1 MLLMHRLGRFAVR
14 AGSGLVLLAVVA
26 GIPAGLTVF
35 IGWPLPHDLPA
46 SWNEIAA
53 IVTGGFPDTAVVG
66 LLAVAL
72 WLVWA
77 AFVHALTVEVAA
89 TRRGQPARRIR
100 LISPMQALAALLVAG
115 LAAGPATAASVAVT
129 TPIPAVTGPAPAV
142 APYAIGSASP
152 QTGQAV
158 TAVAAWP
165 SDPNSTTA
173 TNLTPR
179 AVSTAPVTSAA
190 GPSSLGGVPAGQP
203 RFALA
208 ARTGPLTITTAGSQY
223 TVIVQHGDT
232 LWDLAQAW
240 LADAHRWPEIYKL
253 NTDRYDEHGRMRG
266 GDHIERAWRLV
277 LPADATPPAD
287 AKPRTFIAPAT
298 PRKPANPPADTAP
311 TAPPAATSPTPA
323 PSATSG
329 STAAR
334 GGSGVV
340 GNQSGPAR
348 PSTTAAVPS
357 ASAAPSASSTATSR
371 EPASPGPDAEPAR
384 SGRSSPSG
392 VSLTGDSWVDL
403 GLALA
408 IAAAATTV
416 WRLRRRRYTP
426 RPVSPELR
434 LDDPDLIAMPPTVN
448 EIRRRL
454 HADEEPDDS
463 DNATTST
470 FTFTGTDTS
479 HAASADDDLGG
490 ADESIRAATDDI
502 DESQQDEPALE
513 TGEVSATRAPQQVRP
528 VVPTLDSPATVAWPS
543 SGLGLTGPGAEAAA
557 RGFLAAALADTDP
570 GAAPGQVVLPST
582 VAATLLG
589 AAAVT
594 LPTTPRLIVT
604 DDLGDALALLE
615 QQILHRSRLV
625 YAHEVDTVAAMRSA
639 DAYEEPTPPM
649 LVIADAGSSHER
661 TRISALLAQ
670 GQRLD
675 IHSVLLGDWP
685 DGNTIT
691 VDTDGTTSTGDP
703 GRHGRHPADIGRLA
717 VLTPAETIAVITTL
731 AEAHTGLPQPIPPA
745 GPRPDPL
752 HTDAENTPT
761 DTAEPVPTLDDT
773 ARVLLALAELGDAT
787 AAAIAAHVGIPFP
800 TVTPKLVASEHAGNA
815 NTSRTDTGK
824 ILWGLT
830 DAGRVAAGI
839 STIPD
844 ERQAATKQMEP
855 AETEAPAHGPFADVD
870 TALRWPD
877 PDTQFTSEPQQ
888 QPATDDTDDT
898 AQQRGHIEVTVLG
911 EAGIVATNPD
921 RRPRK
926 KALELLVYLAV
937 HDGSATAEAILDDLL
952 PDAPAS
958 KAPERL
964 YTYVSDLRSVMRR
977 IGGPA
982 TYLTHPHRRYVLNPD
997 AIDVDLW
1004 HMRAA
1009 LRDATQASDKLQRLS
1024 ALRRAVDAYRGP
1036 LADGTD
1042 YEWAE
1047 PYREAIRQQ
1056 ALDAHLALADALT
1069 DDPAARAQVLEAAI
1083 GHSPYSEHLYQE
1095 AMRARAQL
1103 GHLDVIRALR
1113 RSLDRAL
1120 TEIDTEASD
1129 DTITLAEQLIADL
1142 QNPGRRT
1149 EVGQTTRTG

>member
-1 MLLMHRLGRFAVR
+1 MIRLMAAIRTTVAV
-14 AGSGLVLLAVVA
+14 VTLLAAVPLLLA
-26 GIPAGLTVF
+26 E
-35 IGWPLPHDLPA
+35 IGGNPLPDRVP
-46 SWNEIAA
+46 STVQIQN
-53 IVTGGFPDTAVVG
+53 
-66 LLAVAL
+66 
-72 WLVWA
+72 WLDDP
-77 AFVHALTVEVAA
+77 LQPQYVAA
-89 TRRGQPARRIR
+89 TAEAAAW
-100 LISPMQALAALLVAG
+100 LIWALLAATVLGVMGTRVRRWRWARLAIYLPGPVQGLSATLLG
-115 LAAGPATAASVAVT
+115 AATVTTTAVGVPQPHAAVPTAAEESVPPGPEAMVKTADATTVHVHRGEHQPEHSSSTVT
-129 TPIPAVTGPAPAV
+129 V
-142 APYAIGSASP
+142 
-152 QTGQAV
+152 
-158 TAVAAWP
+158 
-165 SDPNSTTA
+165 
-173 TNLTPR
+173 R
-179 AVSTAPVTSAA
+179 
-190 GPSSLGGVPAGQP
+190 
-203 RFALA
+203 R
-208 ARTGPLTITTAGSQY
+208 
-223 TVIVQHGDT
+223 GDT
-232 LWDLAQAW
+232 LWAIAADRLGSAQRW
-240 LADAHRWPEIYKL
+240 RQIHRL
-253 NTDRYDEHGRMRG
+253 NTDRYPRMRG
-266 GDHIERAWRLV
+266 GDHIEPGWTLT
-277 LPADATPPAD
+277 LPARAGKSAPEPTPPAT
-287 AKPRTFIAPAT
+287 AAPGPT
-298 PRKPANPPADTAP
+298 SPPAHP
-311 TAPPAATSPTPA
+311 SPAASPA
-323 PSATSG
+323 GERDS
-329 STAAR
+329 
-334 GGSGVV
+334 V
-340 GNQSGPAR
+340 GEAS
-348 PSTTAAVPS
+348 VP
-357 ASAAPSASSTATSR
+357 TGT
-371 EPASPGPDAEPAR
+371 PASPSPGEAAAPQPRAGH
-384 SGRSSPSG
+384 GRSPQTGVLLASG
-392 VSLTGDSWVDL
+392 GWVDL

-408 IAAAATTV
+408 IAAAASMV

-434 LDDPDLIAMPPTVN
+434 LDDPNLIPMPPAVT
-448 EIRRRL
+448 EIRRLR
-454 HADEEPDDS
+454 ADEEPDDS
-463 DNATTST
+463 DTATTDT
-470 FTFTGTDTS
+470 FSFTGTDPSPDTS
-479 HAASADDDLGG
+479 DDDLDA
-490 ADESIRAATDDI
+490 ADEPVRADTDDI
-502 DESQQDEPALE
+502 GESQQDEPTPE
-513 TGEVSATRAPQQVRP
+513 TGDVSPTRAPQQLRP

-557 RGFLAAALADTDP
+557 RGFLAAALADT
-570 GAAPGQVVLPST
+570 GAPPGQVVLPST

-625 YAHEVDTVAAMRSA
+625 YAHEVDTVAAMRAA

-675 IHSVLLGDWP
+675 VHGVLLGDWP
-685 DGNTIT
+685 DGDTIT
-691 VDTDGTTSTGDP
+691 VDTDGTTSTSDP

-717 VLTPAETIAVITTL
+717 VLTPAETVAVITTL
-731 AEAHTGLPQPIPPA
+731 AEAHTGLPQPIPPVE
-745 GPRPDPL
+745 PLPDPL
-752 HTDAENTPT
+752 RADPENTTT
-761 DTAEPVPTLDDT
+761 DTAEPVPALDDT
-773 ARVLLALAELGDAT
+773 ARVLLALAELGEAT

-800 TVTPKLVASEHAGNA
+800 TVTPKLVASEHTGHAK
-815 NTSRTDTGK
+815 TSRTDTGK

-830 DAGRVAAGI
+830 DTGRVAAGI
-839 STIPD
+839 STNPD
-844 ERQAATKQMEP
+844 EPQAATEQMAP
-855 AETEAPAHGPFADVD
+855 APDAAGAEAPADDRFVDVD

-877 PDTQFTSEPQQ
+877 PDTELTSEPQP
-888 QPATDDTDDT
+888 QPATVTDDD
-898 AQQRGHIEVTVLG
+898 ARQRGHVDVTVLG

-1004 HMRAA
+1004 RMRAA
-1009 LRDATQASDKLQRLS
+1009 LRDATQTSDHMQRLG
-1024 ALRRAVDAYRGP
+1024 ALRRAVDTYRGP

-1120 TEIDTEASD
+1120 TEIDAEASD

-1142 QNPGRRT
+1142 QHPGRRN
-1149 EVGQTTRTG
+1149 EVQQTTGTS